1 MTIGLEGCDGG
12 KSHYRGCK
20 HTSLHPSWYSFNRII
35 MRTTL
40 SLNQIVEQWIAE
52 TDALEATRKDY
63 RRKIS
68 LWFRWLKS
76 RGSDPRMPSRADVI
90 DYKNQLLS
98 SGKSRFTVNGYVTVV
113 KIFYAWC
120 EGKRYYDNIAL
131 GIKSSNKQKEY
142 YKLPLSRKQASDL
155 VESIDTSTIIG
166 KRDKLMIM
174 LMLSNGLRSCEV
186 QRIDIKDFDMMDGE
200 MILHIQRKG
209 STDKHDTVVISN
221 EVAELFEDY
230 VSSKKEY
237 EIDDALF
244 TSHMRGVKNERIN
257 RETIS
262 FIIKRRLRAIGIDN
276 PKITAHSL
284 RHTCGSLMIEQGYDP
299 QLIQD
304 MLGHTDPA
312 TTRIYTNMARQK
324 RLFESAPS
332 KRLSSI
338 LTKKSKKKK

>member
-1 MTIGLEGCDGG
+1 
-12 KSHYRGCK
+12 
-20 HTSLHPSWYSFNRII
+20 

-40 SLNQIVEQWIAE
+40 TLNQIVDEWISE
-52 TDALEATRKDY
+52 TDALPATRSDY
-63 RRKIS
+63 RRKIG
-68 LWFRWLKS
+68 LWFRYLKAK
-76 RGSDPRMPSRADVI
+76 GVDPREPGRSDVI
-90 DYKNQLLS
+90 DYKNSLS
-98 SGKSRFTVNGYVTVV
+98 KAGKSSFTVNGYVTVV
-113 KIFYAWC
+113 KVFYSWC
-120 EGKRYYDNIAL
+120 EGKKYCDNIAL

-142 YKLPLSRKQASDL
+142 YKLPLTRKQASDL
-155 VESIDTSTIIG
+155 LESIDTSTLIG

-174 LMLSNGLRSCEV
+174 LMLSNGLRTCEV
-186 QRIDIKDFDMMDGE
+186 HRININDFDMVDGE
-200 MILHIQRKG
+200 MVLHIQRKG
-209 STDKHDTVVISN
+209 SVDKHDVVVVSN

-230 VSSKKEY
+230 VSSKKDY
-237 EIDDALF
+237 EVGDALF
-244 TSHMRGVKNERIN
+244 TNHMRGMKSERIN

-262 FIIKRRLRAIGIDN
+262 FIVKRRLRAIGIDD

-312 TTRIYTNMARQK
+312 TTRIYTNMARQR

-338 LTKKSKKKK
+338 LSKKSKKKE

>member
-1 MTIGLEGCDGG
+1 
-12 KSHYRGCK
+12 
-20 HTSLHPSWYSFNRII
+20 

-40 SLNQIVEQWIAE
+40 TLNQIVQQWIAE
-52 TDALEATRKDY
+52 TDALPSTRKDY

-68 LWFRWLKS
+68 LWFRWLKA
-76 RGSDPRMPSRADVI
+76 RGTDPREPSRSDVI
-90 DYKNQLLS
+90 DYKNYLLDASKS
-98 SGKSRFTVNGYVTVV
+98 SFTVNGYVTVV

-120 EGKRYYDNIAL
+120 ETKKYYDNIAL

-142 YKLPLSRKQASDL
+142 YKLPLTRKQASDL
-155 VESIDTSTIIG
+155 LESIDTSTIIG

-186 QRIDIKDFDMMDGE
+186 QRININDFDIVDGE
-200 MILHIQRKG
+200 TILHIQRKG
-209 STDKHDTVVISN
+209 SRDKHDTVVVSN
-221 EVAELFEDY
+221 EVTELLEDY

-237 EIDDALF
+237 EVEDALF
-244 TSHMRGVKNERIN
+244 TNHVRGIKNERIN

-262 FIIKRRLRAIGIDN
+262 FIVKRRLRAIGIND

-312 TTRIYTNMARQK
+312 TTRIYTNMARQR

-338 LTKKSKKKK
+338 LSKKSKNKKD

>member
-1 MTIGLEGCDGG
+1 
-12 KSHYRGCK
+12 
-20 HTSLHPSWYSFNRII
+20 

-40 SLNQIVEQWIAE
+40 TLNQIVQQWIGE
-52 TDALEATRKDY
+52 TDALPSTRKDY

-68 LWFRWLKS
+68 LWFRWLKA
-76 RGSDPRMPSRADVI
+76 RGTDPREPSRSDVI
-90 DYKNQLLS
+90 DYKNYLLDASKS
-98 SGKSRFTVNGYVTVV
+98 SFTVNGYVTVV

-120 EGKRYYDNIAL
+120 ETKKYCDNIAL

-155 VESIDTSTIIG
+155 LESIDTSTIIG

-186 QRIDIKDFDMMDGE
+186 QRININDFDVIDGE
-200 MILHIQRKG
+200 TILHIQRKG
-209 STDKHDTVVISN
+209 SRDKHDTVVVSN
-221 EVAELFEDY
+221 EVTELFEDY

-237 EIDDALF
+237 EVEDALF
-244 TSHMRGVKNERIN
+244 TNHMRGMKCERIN

-262 FIIKRRLRAIGIDN
+262 FIVKRRLRAIGIND

-284 RHTCGSLMIEQGYDP
+284 RHTCGALMIEQGYDP

-324 RLFESAPS
+324 RLLEAAPS

-338 LTKKSKKKK
+338 LSKKPKNKKE

>member
-1 MTIGLEGCDGG
+1 
-12 KSHYRGCK
+12 
-20 HTSLHPSWYSFNRII
+20 

-40 SLNQIVEQWIAE
+40 TLNQIVQQWIAE
-52 TDALEATRKDY
+52 TDALPSTRKDY

-68 LWFRWLKS
+68 LWFRWLKA
-76 RGSDPRMPSRADVI
+76 RDIDPREPSRSDVI
-90 DYKNQLLS
+90 DYKNYLLDASKS
-98 SGKSRFTVNGYVTVV
+98 SFTVNGYVTVV

-120 EGKRYYDNIAL
+120 ETKKYCDNIAL

-142 YKLPLSRKQASDL
+142 YKLPLTRKQASDL
-155 VESIDTSTIIG
+155 LESIDTSTIIG

-186 QRIDIKDFDMMDGE
+186 QRININDFDVVDGE
-200 MILHIQRKG
+200 TILHIQRKG
-209 STDKHDTVVISN
+209 SRDKHDTVVVSN
-221 EVAELFEDY
+221 EVTELLEDY
-230 VSSKKEY
+230 ISSKKEY
-237 EIDDALF
+237 EVEDALF
-244 TSHMRGVKNERIN
+244 TNHVRGIKNERIN

-262 FIIKRRLRAIGIDN
+262 FIVKRRLRAIGIND

-312 TTRIYTNMARQK
+312 TTRIYTNMARQR

-338 LTKKSKKKK
+338 LSKKPKNKKD

>member
-1 MTIGLEGCDGG
+1 
-12 KSHYRGCK
+12 
-20 HTSLHPSWYSFNRII
+20 

-40 SLNQIVEQWIAE
+40 TLNQIVQQWIAE
-52 TDALEATRKDY
+52 TDALPSTRKDY

-68 LWFRWLKS
+68 LWFRWLKA
-76 RGSDPRMPSRADVI
+76 RGTDPRQPSRADVI
-90 DYKNQLLS
+90 DYKNYLLDASKS
-98 SGKSRFTVNGYVTVV
+98 SFTVNGYITVV

-120 EGKRYYDNIAL
+120 ETKKYYDNIAL

-142 YKLPLSRKQASDL
+142 YKLPLTRKQASDL
-155 VESIDTSTIIG
+155 LESIDTSTIIG

-186 QRIDIKDFDMMDGE
+186 QRININDFDVVEGE
-200 MILHIQRKG
+200 TILHIQRKG
-209 STDKHDTVVISN
+209 SRDKHDTVVVSN
-221 EVAELFEDY
+221 EVTELFEDY
-230 VSSKKEY
+230 VSSKKEF
-237 EIDDALF
+237 EIEDALF
-244 TSHMRGVKNERIN
+244 TNHMRGVRNERLN

-262 FIIKRRLRAIGIDN
+262 FIVKRRLRAIGIND

-338 LTKKSKKKK
+338 LSKKSKNKKG

>member
-1 MTIGLEGCDGG
+1 
-12 KSHYRGCK
+12 
-20 HTSLHPSWYSFNRII
+20 

-40 SLNQIVEQWIAE
+40 TLNQIVQQWISE
-52 TDALEATRKDY
+52 TDALPTTRKDY

-68 LWFRWLKS
+68 LWFRWLKA
-76 RGSDPRMPSRADVI
+76 RGIDPRQPSRSDVI
-90 DYKNQLLS
+90 NYKNYLLDS
-98 SGKSRFTVNGYVTVV
+98 TKSHFTVNGYVTVV

-120 EGKRYYDNIAL
+120 ETKHYYDNIAL

-142 YKLPLSRKQASDL
+142 YKLPLTRKQASDL
-155 VESIDTSTIIG
+155 LESIDTSTLIG

-186 QRIDIKDFDMMDGE
+186 HRININDFDIVDGE
-200 MILHIQRKG
+200 MVLHIQRKG
-209 STDKHDTVVISN
+209 SVDKHDIVVVSN

-230 VSSKKEY
+230 VSSKKDY
-237 EIDDALF
+237 EVGDALF
-244 TSHMRGVKNERIN
+244 TNHMRGMKSERIN

-262 FIIKRRLRAIGIDN
+262 FIVKRRLRAIGIDD

-312 TTRIYTNMARQK
+312 TTRIYTNMARQR

-338 LTKKSKKKK
+338 LSKKSKKKE